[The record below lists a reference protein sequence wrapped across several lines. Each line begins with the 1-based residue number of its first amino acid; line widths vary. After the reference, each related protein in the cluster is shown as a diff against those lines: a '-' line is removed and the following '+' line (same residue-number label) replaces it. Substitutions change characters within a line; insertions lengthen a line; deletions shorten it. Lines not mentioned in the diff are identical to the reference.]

1 MDADLQHPPETA
13 AVLASTAVRHHCD
26 IVVGTRY
33 ASDRSA
39 ADGLGS
45 AGRVFVSSYVT
56 RLVKNLFPRRLA
68 LVSDPLSGLFVFRRA
83 SVNLDRLRP
92 VGFKV
97 LLEILVRNPVAR
109 IAEVAYRFEPRAAGE
124 SKASLLQ
131 GATFLRHLARLR
143 AARLANGIIL
153 MLLFAV
159 RFVLS
164 DRAIFASGGQDT
176 HRDPVRVLV
185 DLAGPDDD
193 ESCANGSGGQAPA
206 ARKRS
211 RYLTYR
217 YDVAGVVTLGS
228 QVMLPELEFFR
239 AQWIADRDVDIAVRV
254 GDVGNSRPRRRAA
267 MIESIH
273 PTVIR
278 YEEHLGRLGANFR
291 AHIDERIT
299 VDVGPLLAVLEL
311 GDNQYPVGR
320 YQSYER
326 YFDPSW
332 GRFKAI
338 SHPVPGNHEYLSRDA
353 SGYYQYFGPAGGDP
367 GRGYYSFDLRR
378 WHLIALNAECSF
390 IAGCSP
396 GSAEERWLAADLR
409 QHPAACI
416 LAYWHQPRFSSGQH
430 GDDPVYDAFWRD
442 LFAAHADV
450 VLNGHDHDYE
460 RFAPQ
465 APAGRADPSG
475 VTEFVVG
482 TGGKSHYRFKNIQPN
497 SVARNDTAAG
507 ATGRRRLP
515 ADHRRAVR
523 LRLPARGRGL
533 RQPGRPG
540 PAAALPALRQ
550 PRGAT
555 VRPGGPRL

>member
-299 VDVGPLLAVLEL
+299 VDVGPLLA
-311 GDNQYPVGR
+311 
-320 YQSYER
+320 
-326 YFDPSW
+326 
-332 GRFKAI
+332 
-338 SHPVPGNHEYLSRDA
+338 
-353 SGYYQYFGPAGGDP
+353 
-367 GRGYYSFDLRR
+367 
-378 WHLIALNAECSF
+378 
-390 IAGCSP
+390 
-396 GSAEERWLAADLR
+396 
-409 QHPAACI
+409 
-416 LAYWHQPRFSSGQH
+416 
-430 GDDPVYDAFWRD
+430 
-442 LFAAHADV
+442 
-450 VLNGHDHDYE
+450 LNGHDHDYE